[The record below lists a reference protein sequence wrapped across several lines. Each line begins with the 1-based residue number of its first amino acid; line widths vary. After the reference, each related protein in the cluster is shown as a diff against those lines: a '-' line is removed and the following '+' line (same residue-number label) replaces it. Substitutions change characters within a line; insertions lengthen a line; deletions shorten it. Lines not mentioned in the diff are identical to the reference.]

1 MKRSESNTFW
11 IIIGAILAI
20 LGLVIV
26 LAFFTSKSSPASKQV
41 TETTQSETSS
51 LKGEACESIVLG
63 RKCFKK
69 NCPNNYVEV
78 TGLNETCK
86 GTLNSGEWWVC
97 CEKVE

>member
-1 MKRSESNTFW
+1 MKKSESNTFW

-20 LGLVIV
+20 LGLVIM
-26 LAFFTSKSSPASKQV
+26 LAFFTSKAGRAGDEMKS
-41 TETTQSETSS
+41 TTKSETDS
-51 LKGEACESIVLG
+51 LKGESCESIVLG

-78 TGLNETCK
+78 PGLNETCK